1 LQGWF
6 RQPGLM
12 KEVGMPLEGSVFE
25 AVDFLGE
32 ERFRE
37 VCEERDVSE
46 GETVVEQGGSGT
58 DLYVVYEGRFLVSD
72 TAGEGFVLA
81 TLTSG
86 DVFGEMGFL
95 RGGSRSAQVKAASP
109 GRLLVFSRQTFAETF
124 DAKPLLAARILG
136 TLARLLADRLSQA
149 DSTLSLLSDNS
160 EARERYEVRRLMR
173 EMKISIHRQL
183 ASAEKESE

>member
-1 LQGWF
+1 
-6 RQPGLM
+6 
-12 KEVGMPLEGSVFE
+12 MPLEGSVFD

-37 VCEERDVSE
+37 GCEEREVQE
-46 GETVVEQGGSGT
+46 GEIVVEQGGSGS
-58 DLYVVYEGRFLVSD
+58 DLFVVDTGRFLVSD

-81 TLTSG
+81 TLTGG

-95 RGGSRSAQVKAASP
+95 RGGHRSAEVKAASP
-109 GRLLVFSRQTFAETF
+109 GRVLVFSREAFGETF
-124 DAKPLLAARILG
+124 DSDPLLAARILG

-173 EMKISIHRQL
+173 EMKISIHRQM
-183 ASAEKESE
+183 ASEGEE

>member
-1 LQGWF
+1 
-6 RQPGLM
+6 
-12 KEVGMPLEGSVFE
+12 MPLEGSVFE

-32 ERFRE
+32 NRFRE
-37 VCEERDVSE
+37 VCEERDVRE

-95 RGGSRSAQVKAASP
+95 RGGNRSAEVKAASP
-109 GRLLVFSRQTFAETF
+109 GRLLVFSRQSFAETF
-124 DAKPLLAARILG
+124 EAEPLLAARILG

-183 ASAEKESE
+183 ASAGGESE

>member
-1 LQGWF
+1 
-6 RQPGLM
+6 
-12 KEVGMPLEGSVFE
+12 MPLEGSVFE

-32 ERFRE
+32 DRFRE
-37 VCEERDVSE
+37 VCDEREVGE
-46 GETVVEQGGSGT
+46 GEIIVQQGGSGT
-58 DLYVVYEGRFLVSD
+58 DLYVVDEGRFLVSD

-95 RGGSRSAQVKAASP
+95 RGGSRSAEVKAACP
-109 GRLLVFSRQTFAETF
+109 GKVLVFSRQAFASSF
-124 DAKPLLAARILG
+124 DADPLLAARILG
-136 TLARLLADRLSQA
+136 TLARLLADRLNQA

-160 EARERYEVRRLMR
+160 EARELYEVRRLMR

-183 ASAEKESE
+183 TSAGEESQ